1 MHFWQTSLFFLS
13 ALTVRVTCLAINPQD
28 EAALTKR
35 ASWTSVGCYAD
46 NVGGRALPNTA
57 AVPGGTNAMT
67 NELCQAAC
75 QAAGFTLAGTEYGGE
90 CWCGNTFTN
99 GGVLASDG
107 NAGCNMACK
116 GNSAETCGGPNR
128 LTAFSYGGS
137 TAPPPAGTGKRGL
150 GYNNNNPSANAVY
163 ANMFKGNAKV
173 SWGYDWGYPS
183 YGLDSSFEFVPMLWG
198 NPGADQIPAWT
209 TAVQTASTKHVLGFN
224 EPDLTYSGSANLL
237 PAVAAA
243 GWLTGMQPFASTHLI
258 STPNVLWNNYDS
270 YSSGGPYSSRQWT
283 SYFLGNC
290 TSCHFD
296 FAAIH
301 YYSDCF
307 PANGQLG
314 SDWFISN
321 VTNAHEFFKIPIWIT
336 EFQCYGSDDQQA
348 QFLKT
353 VLPWLDAQS
362 WVQRYAYFGVF
373 PGFLIN
379 SAGNGLSSA
388 GTVYATV

>member
-1 MHFWQTSLFFLS
+1 
-13 ALTVRVTCLAINPQD
+13 
-28 EAALTKR
+28 
-35 ASWTSVGCYAD
+35 
-46 NVGGRALPNTA
+46 
-57 AVPGGTNAMT
+57 
-67 NELCQAAC
+67 
-75 QAAGFTLAGTEYGGE
+75 
-90 CWCGNTFTN
+90 
-99 GGVLASDG
+99 
-107 NAGCNMACK
+107 MACK

-137 TAPPPAGTGKRGL
+137 TTPQPTGSGKRGL
-150 GYNNNNPSANAVY
+150 GYNNNNPSGNAVY

-173 SWGYDWGYPS
+173 SWGYDWGFPS
-183 YGLDSSFEFVPMLWG
+183 YGLDSGFELYVTMTHRLSFTLIPNSALSFSQLKIPELTLHHSVPMLWG
-198 NPGADQIPAWT
+198 NPGVDQIPAWT
-209 TAVQTASTKHVLGFN
+209 TAVQSTSTKHILGFN

-243 GWLTGMQPFASTHLI
+243 GWLTGMQPFASTHQI

-321 VTNAHEFFKIPIWIT
+321 VTNAHQFFNMPIWIT

-348 QFLKT
+348 QFLQA

-379 SAGNGLSSA
+379 SAGDGLSSA
-388 GTVYATV
+388 GNVYATI